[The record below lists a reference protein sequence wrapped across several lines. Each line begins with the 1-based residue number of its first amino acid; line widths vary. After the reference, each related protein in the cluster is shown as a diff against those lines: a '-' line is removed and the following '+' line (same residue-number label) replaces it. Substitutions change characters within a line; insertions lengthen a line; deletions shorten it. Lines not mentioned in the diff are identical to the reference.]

1 MSRYISLLLL
11 FIGLVFCQN
20 SATNKVALSEPEP
33 RNIARESIKESMKKS
48 MKTYSTPN
56 LILASIGL
64 GVSGIYL
71 GEFIYENTYEDI
83 DNGEGYM
90 DNGEGE
96 DIDIDN
102 GEGDLG
108 NVIILAP
115 GILGFGLPYYISR
128 ITKMRSWKIERNNF
142 INNYS
147 DIGDIAEGKG
157 GGELWWQKGAIKQ
170 GETYNIGGGIS
181 YQDLSSIY
189 NNELAAIGAKNS
201 IDKNNKINSPSRS
214 LMVNLFK
221 YSAGISLTLMA
232 VAIDFPEIAFAGMG
246 AMMFINTKNKFS
258 FDKEKEKYLDGLSK
272 SQIIQFSQIY
282 DPIIEDYEQTY
293 GQDVKKNQLINKKQ
307 NIITGCIAG
316 GILASAIILIAIGN
330 IQIIS

>member
-1 MSRYISLLLL
+1 MSASLRWDACKRPMVRKFISLLL

-20 SATNKVALSEPEP
+20 SGANKAELSEPELS
-33 RNIARESIKESMKKS
+33 NIASESIKES

-56 LILASIGL
+56 LILPSIVL

-71 GEFIYENTYEDI
+71 GQFIYENTYEDI
-83 DNGEGYM
+83 VNGDGYR

-96 DIDIDN
+96 DIEIDN
-102 GEGDLG
+102 GGGDLG
-108 NVIILAP
+108 NVILLAP
-115 GILGFGLPYYISR
+115 GMLGFGLPYYISK

-170 GETYNIGGGIS
+170 GEMYNIGGGIS

-189 NNELAAIGAKNS
+189 NNELAAIGAINS
-201 IDKNNKINSPSRS
+201 IDKNNKINSPPRS

-221 YSAGISLTLMA
+221 YSAGVFITLMG
-232 VAIDFPEIAFAGMG
+232 VAIEFPEIAFAGMG
-246 AMMFINTKNKFS
+246 AMVFINTKNKFS
-258 FDKEKEKYLDGLSK
+258 FDKEK
-272 SQIIQFSQIY
+272 
-282 DPIIEDYEQTY
+282 
-293 GQDVKKNQLINKKQ
+293 KN
-307 NIITGCIAG
+307 T
-316 GILASAIILIAIGN
+316 
-330 IQIIS
+330 